1 MLFWA
6 IASILAQLVSTFNL
20 NVTEFYTLKAQ
31 KAVFSNSTVLF
42 IMSVVVIA
50 AASAAIN
57 ARLREDR
64 KRAESYKARENIEI
78 STRIYR
84 ERAAAERK
92 EKEAR
97 ERVEY
102 EARVKVER
110 AATEAKERDASEA
123 RERAAAARMNQQK
136 NEEMA
141 AAKSKNLL
149 KRLLQCWKFYS

>member
-1 MLFWA
+1 
-6 IASILAQLVSTFNL
+6 
-20 NVTEFYTLKAQ
+20 
-31 KAVFSNSTVLF
+31 
-42 IMSVVVIA
+42 MSVVVIA

-64 KRAESYKARENIEI
+64 KRVESYKARKNIEI

-84 ERAAAERK
+84 ERTAAERK

-110 AATEAKERDASEA
+110 AATEARERAASEA
-123 RERAAAARMNQQK
+123 RERAAAAARMNQQK

-141 AAKSKNLL
+141 AVKSKNLL
-149 KRLLQCWKFYS
+149 KRLLQCWNFCS

>member
-57 ARLREDR
+57 ARSVCTEFHCFSFIMTQ
-64 KRAESYKARENIEI
+64 KSQPKAP
-78 STRIYR
+78 
-84 ERAAAERK
+84 
-92 EKEAR
+92 
-97 ERVEY
+97 
-102 EARVKVER
+102 
-110 AATEAKERDASEA
+110 
-123 RERAAAARMNQQK
+123 
-136 NEEMA
+136 
-141 AAKSKNLL
+141 L
-149 KRLLQCWKFYS
+149 K